1 MGTND
6 LTKKF
11 SKATVAT
18 HWLTSLLILILFPL
32 GKYMERLGVHE
43 KMGLLKIH
51 IILGMLVFIL
61 TLIRTFT
68 FFKHER
74 PENLKTGSKLNDKLA
89 VWIHNTFYFLLFA
102 ISISGIGKLILG
114 GYGEAMQ
121 TGGLK
126 MIKSIEEIPSLKFH
140 SVTAILLMVLFAL
153 HVLGVI
159 KHYVFTKE
167 NTLRRI
173 S

>member
-1 MGTND
+1 
-6 LTKKF
+6 
-11 SKATVAT
+11 
-18 HWLTSLLILILFPL
+18 
-32 GKYMERLGVHE
+32 
-43 KMGLLKIH
+43 
-51 IILGMLVFIL
+51 
-61 TLIRTFT
+61 
-68 FFKHER
+68 
-74 PENLKTGSKLNDKLA
+74 
-89 VWIHNTFYFLLFA
+89 
-102 ISISGIGKLILG
+102 LG

>member
-102 ISISGIGKLILG
+102 ISISGIGTLILG
-114 GYGEAMQ
+114 
-121 TGGLK
+121 
-126 MIKSIEEIPSLKFH
+126 
-140 SVTAILLMVLFAL
+140 
-153 HVLGVI
+153 
-159 KHYVFTKE
+159 
-167 NTLRRI
+167 
-173 S
+173 